1 MATKA
6 QLEAMLA
13 GKDLEIAALQAR
25 LGESMDNIQQLQ
37 RALSQTC
44 RKLDQATRGRQSSF
58 GIPKEVRERFFQAHP
73 GMKSAT
79 NQQIINWARSR

>member
-25 LGESMDNIQQLQ
+25 LGESMENIQQLQ

-44 RKLDQATRGRQSSF
+44 GKLDQANRDRQSSF
-58 GIPKEVRERFFQAHP
+58 SIPKEVHERFFQAHP
-73 GMKSAT
+73 SMKSAT
-79 NQQIINWARSR
+79 NQQILNWAQSH